1 MWLADTFVHC
11 SNANLMAGR
20 SKVKNFVR
28 SSISDRA
35 IACLTTASCE
45 EALTWRRG
53 ARRAQFAGDTAI
65 VTIDYR
71 PSDPQFLADPFPLY
85 QRLRDQDPAHWSAEL
100 KAWVL
105 TRYEDVKRVCLDG
118 QMSSDRLR
126 PFFATL
132 ASSEAARMEQLM
144 RTLTLWMVFRDPP
157 EHTRLRRLASRV
169 FNARTIAAL
178 RSDIEALTAWLLEG
192 IGGRSEFDFIAEF
205 AGPLPALVIMDM
217 LGVPRAELAR
227 LKHLSD
233 EMALFIGSARDTPDK
248 YERAEAATREMAG
261 LFRALIA
268 ERRRAPRADLLSEL
282 VRLEENGDRLS
293 EDELV
298 ATCVLLLFA
307 GHETTTHHIANGLAA
322 LLRFPGELAKLR
334 RNPALAPAAVEEL
347 LRYDGPIGAQVRIV
361 QEPQRL
367 HGRELKAGERVF
379 LMLNAAN
386 RDPRAYDEP
395 DRLDLERHGP
405 PHLSF
410 GYGAHICLGF
420 PLARLEGQVALPAV
434 LARWRHIEPA
444 AGRVEWLDSMV
455 LRGMKAFPIRVGS

>member
-1 MWLADTFVHC
+1 MTIGF
-11 SNANLMAGR
+11 
-20 SKVKNFVR
+20 
-28 SSISDRA
+28 
-35 IACLTTASCE
+35 
-45 EALTWRRG
+45 
-53 ARRAQFAGDTAI
+53 QPGDA
-65 VTIDYR
+65 
-71 PSDPQFLADPFPLY
+71 QFLADPFPLY
-85 QRLRDQDPAHWSAEL
+85 QRLRDHDPAHWSTEL

-126 PFFATL
+126 PFFAAL
-132 ASSEAARMEQLM
+132 PSAEAARMQQLI
-144 RTLTLWMVFRDPP
+144 RVLTLWMVFRDPP

-178 RSDIEALTAWLLEG
+178 RPHVEAITAWLLER
-192 IGGRSEFDFIAEF
+192 IGERTEFDFIAEF

-217 LGVPRAELAR
+217 LGVPRGELAR

-233 EMALFIGSARDTPDK
+233 EMALFIGSARETPGK
-248 YERAEAATREMAG
+248 YGRAEAATREMAE
-261 LFRALIA
+261 LFRALVA
-268 ERRRAPRADLLSEL
+268 DRRGVPRADLLSEL

-322 LLRFPGELAKLR
+322 LLRFPGELEKLR

-367 HGRELKAGERVF
+367 HGRALQPGDRVF
-379 LMLNAAN
+379 LMMNAAN

-405 PHLSF
+405 PHLTF

-420 PLARLEGQVALPAV
+420 PLARLEGRIALPAV
-434 LARWRHIEPA
+434 LARWREFAPA
-444 AGRVEWLDSMV
+444 AGRLEWLDSMV
-455 LRGMKAFPIRVGS
+455 LRGMKAFPVRVSS